1 MTSHPV
7 HDKPTSMPSVRTRR
21 VGKIHVEKDKLAL
34 RFYDV
39 IPSTLQALDEVIETL
54 MILARE
60 MKCDSRRLEEVE
72 LALREALANAVI
84 HGNRQDPD
92 KNIVVRCFCQPDR
105 GMLLIV
111 EDEGMGFNPS
121 QVPNPTHA
129 ECLLQTHG
137 RGLFLMKRLMDHVRI
152 SRRGRRGTR
161 VTLLKRLKTK

>member
-1 MTSHPV
+1 MATHTTHEKHTSALPGRVRHSAKV
-7 HDKPTSMPSVRTRR
+7 H
-21 VGKIHVEKDKLAL
+21 IEKDKLAL

-60 MKCDSRRLEEVE
+60 MKCDSRRLDEVE

-84 HGNRQDPD
+84 HGNRQDED
-92 KNIVVRCFCQPDR
+92 KNVVVRCFCQPDR

-111 EDEGMGFNPS
+111 EDEGMGFNPAK
-121 QVPNPTHA
+121 VPNPTNA
-129 ECLLQTHG
+129 ECLLETHG

-152 SRRGRRGTR
+152 SRRGRSGTR

>member
-1 MTSHPV
+1 MTSHSV
-7 HDKPTSMPSVRTRR
+7 HDKPTSTPSVRARR
-21 VGKIHVEKDKLAL
+21 AGKIHIEKDKLAL

-84 HGNRQDPD
+84 HGNQQDPD

-152 SRRGRRGTR
+152 SRRGRHGTR

>member
-1 MTSHPV
+1 MTSHSV
-7 HDKPTSMPSVRTRR
+7 RDKPTSTPSGRLRR
-21 VGKIHVEKDKLAL
+21 VGQVHIEKDKLAL

-84 HGNRQDPD
+84 HGNQQDPD

>member
-1 MTSHPV
+1 MTSHTV
-7 HDKPTSMPSVRTRR
+7 HDKPTSTPSGRTRR
-21 VGKIHVEKDKLAL
+21 VGQVQIERDKLAL

-54 MILARE
+54 MILAHE

-92 KNIVVRCFCQPDR
+92 KNVVVRCFCQPDR

-121 QVPNPTHA
+121 RVPNPTHA

-137 RGLFLMKRLMDHVRI
+137 RGLFLMKRLMDRVRI

-161 VTLLKRLKTK
+161 VTLLKRLKEK

>member
-1 MTSHPV
+1 
-7 HDKPTSMPSVRTRR
+7 
-21 VGKIHVEKDKLAL
+21 
-34 RFYDV
+34 
-39 IPSTLQALDEVIETL
+39 
-54 MILARE
+54 
-60 MKCDSRRLEEVE
+60 
-72 LALREALANAVI
+72 
-84 HGNRQDPD
+84 
-92 KNIVVRCFCQPDR
+92 
-105 GMLLIV
+105 MLLIV